1 MSHEGFV
8 VVVVTYLLPFRF
20 AKMGIISNFNGC
32 MHMEMSFLVDGAPFK
47 ASMVREKT
55 NKMLGSETGKTE
67 KIAIRLFV
75 GERSI
80 FVQRYQEGEG
90 SPLFR

>member
-1 MSHEGFV
+1 
-8 VVVVTYLLPFRF
+8 
-20 AKMGIISNFNGC
+20 MGIISNFNGK
-32 MHMEMSFLVDGAPFK
+32 MQMEMSFLVDGKPLK

-55 NKMLGSETGKTE
+55 NKMLGSDTGKTE
-67 KIAIRLFV
+67 NIAIRLFE

-90 SPLFR
+90 SPVFR

>member
-1 MSHEGFV
+1 
-8 VVVVTYLLPFRF
+8 
-20 AKMGIISNFNGC
+20 MGVISNFNGC
-32 MHMEMSFLVDGAPFK
+32 MHIEMSFLVDGKPFK

-55 NKMLGSETGKTE
+55 NKMLGPETGKTE

-80 FVQRYQEGEG
+80 FVQRYQEGEV